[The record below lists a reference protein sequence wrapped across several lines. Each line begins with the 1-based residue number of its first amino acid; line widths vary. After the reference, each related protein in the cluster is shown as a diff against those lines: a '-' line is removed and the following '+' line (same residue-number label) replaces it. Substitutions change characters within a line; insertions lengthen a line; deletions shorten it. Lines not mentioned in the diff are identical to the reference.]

1 MGILNFKSSRFQVIL
16 FTLILTVS
24 LLFNVMY
31 FLGIIEYKLKT
42 KKELEFIDSPIDRPY
57 IDSPPKY
64 RPVPSEKIE
73 TIEKELETINEME
86 LMNSPID
93 ESKDSIVNRDDSDS
107 IKK

>member
-1 MGILNFKSSRFQVIL
+1 MGTLNFKSSRFQVIL

-57 IDSPPKY
+57 IDAPPKF
-64 RPVPSEKIE
+64 RPKPSEI
-73 TIEKELETINEME
+73 IEKLEIELETINELE

-93 ESKDSIVNRDDSDS
+93 ESKDSIVNPNDSDS